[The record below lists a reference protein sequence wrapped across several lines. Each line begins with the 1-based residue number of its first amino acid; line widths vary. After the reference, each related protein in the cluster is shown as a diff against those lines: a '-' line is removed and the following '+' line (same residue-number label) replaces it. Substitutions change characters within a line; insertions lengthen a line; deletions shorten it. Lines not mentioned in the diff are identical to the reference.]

1 MTKKRK
7 IIIAAT
13 VAVALVLAV
22 VLFLLCR
29 NRADLPDSLN
39 LTVAWNPHSTAC
51 DMARALSAGAEID
64 LYVQNIAGAHGSN
77 GLNAV
82 FAAPLGEN
90 MLSTS
95 LSAFVTAEP
104 MGFAES
110 SRHEW
115 TGWLMAFSPAVI
127 VVAADSHITNIEYL
141 RGYLRGHLFQTMDEI
156 RAANSGFGT
165 VSFIAAQLF
174 AQDFPMEFE
183 HVSFAGS
190 SPAINAVLRGEVDF
204 AVLTTVEAAAAV
216 QNGQIRIIYELEF
229 GEYYGIFVPL
239 ETPESRQNA
248 IENMLRT
255 AAESE
260 EFTTFAYVR
269 GLVPLTPERD
279 SAKIDRLCALICQT
293 LLDAGFLPAP

>member
-13 VAVALVLAV
+13 AAALALAV

-29 NRADLPDSLN
+29 SRADLPDSLTV
-39 LTVAWNPHSTAC
+39 TVAWNPHSTAC

-64 LYVQNIAGAHGSN
+64 LYVENIAGAHGSN

-82 FAAPLGEN
+82 FAAPVGEN
-90 MLSTS
+90 LLSTS

-104 MGFAES
+104 MGFGES

-115 TGWLMAFSPAVI
+115 TGWLMAFSPAVV
-127 VVAADSHITNIEYL
+127 VVAADSNITGIEYL
-141 RGYLRGHLFQTMDEI
+141 RGHLRGHLHQTMDEI

-174 AQDFPMEFE
+174 AQDFPVEFE

-190 SPAINAVLRGEVDF
+190 SPAINAVLRGEVHF
-204 AVLTTVEAAAAV
+204 AVLTAAEAENAV
-216 QNGQIRIIYELEF
+216 QNGQIRVVYELSF
-229 GEYYGIFVPL
+229 GEYYGIFMPL
-239 ETPESRQNA
+239 ETPDSRLSA

-260 EFTTFAYVR
+260 EFTAFAYAR
-269 GLVPLTPERD
+269 GLVPLTPARNP
-279 SAKIDRLCALICQT
+279 AKIDQLCTLICQT
-293 LLDAGFLPAP
+293 LRDTGFLPTP